1 MGLILEDIRMVLM
14 GDLSVV
20 LLGGGA
26 GGYQDIPKWAYS
38 RTAKDDDSEG
48 KGQFR

>member
-20 LLGGGA
+20 LLGGES
-26 GGYQDIPKWAYS
+26 YQDIPKWAYS